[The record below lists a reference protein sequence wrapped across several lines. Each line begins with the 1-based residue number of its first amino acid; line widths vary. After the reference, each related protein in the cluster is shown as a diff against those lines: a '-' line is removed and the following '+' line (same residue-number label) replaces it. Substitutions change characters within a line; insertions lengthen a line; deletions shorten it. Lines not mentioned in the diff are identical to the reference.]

1 MEVTE
6 IARMATSREL
16 TEAFPQKGVQE
27 TNLLLAHPPPPTH
40 TSPLFSCP
48 TLRLH

>member
-6 IARMATSREL
+6 IVQMATSHEL
-16 TEAFPQKGVQE
+16 IEAFPQKGVQE
-27 TNLLLAHPPPPTH
+27 TNLSSAHPPPPTH
-40 TSPLFSCP
+40 TSPLLSCP